1 MKLFKTT
8 IKCKDCAQSPVVAID
23 RDEDRSLDA
32 ALNALSY
39 HHIDADSIELIET
52 KEII

>member
-8 IKCKDCAQSPVVAID
+8 IKYKGEQSPLVAID
-23 RDEDRSLDA
+23 RDEDRSLDT
-32 ALNALSY
+32 ALSALKY
-39 HHIDADSIELIET
+39 HNIDADSIELIET